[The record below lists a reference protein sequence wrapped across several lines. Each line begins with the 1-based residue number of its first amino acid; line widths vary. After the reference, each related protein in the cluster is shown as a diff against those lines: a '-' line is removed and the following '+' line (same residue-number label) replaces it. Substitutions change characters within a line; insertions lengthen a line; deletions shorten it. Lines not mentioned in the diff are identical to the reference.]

1 MKRRRVKHSIGK
13 FWGWIQTSI
22 LILSLPAFPMLLKLT
37 QTDSQLTDKIM
48 IEENG
53 MMSIQSPKMPNR
65 EIANAVKTLEN
76 QNVKVKQ
83 VGEKELQKEEA
94 LLIESV
100 GDKLD

>member
-1 MKRRRVKHSIGK
+1 MKRRRVKHTIGQ

-37 QTDSQLTDKIM
+37 QYDSPLIEKIK
-48 IEENG
+48 IEETG
-53 MMSIQSPKMPNR
+53 IVSIQSQRMPNR
-65 EIANAVKTLEN
+65 EIAVAVKTLEN
-76 QNVKVKQ
+76 QNPKPKTL
-83 VGEKELQKEEA
+83 GEKEESKEEA